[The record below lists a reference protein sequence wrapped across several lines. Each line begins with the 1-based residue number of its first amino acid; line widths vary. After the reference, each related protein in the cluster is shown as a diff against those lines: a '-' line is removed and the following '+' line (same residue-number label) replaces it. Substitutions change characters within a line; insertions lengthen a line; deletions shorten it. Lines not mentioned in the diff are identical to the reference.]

1 MGDMTKRIIC
11 LLLAVAFTVCLMPLG
26 KGAVYAA
33 GSDHQAQIGKM
44 NALLNGLDLRSQFT
58 QKPVDQWSDETVANA
73 IYQKL
78 CWDYQ
83 SSDYA
88 YTDQFRPNP
97 ENYFVYTLSG
107 LDTLTQSCYGRSFP
121 RYINSR
127 NLNIDGDKVY
137 VDITAGDSVS
147 LAVQDFYV
155 RGDRVTAVGA
165 AFYLTSGGPAGK
177 FDGYFQAEFQKNN
190 NSIYGYT
197 LLSFCEIE
205 GNQNFSK
212 LTAAASSVLVEE
224 KVTHYA
230 PRVLDGKLNTAWV
243 ESDEG
248 VGIGEWIQISNT
260 SGKRMGLVGIELNL
274 GYQIDQRRLVNNG
287 WPTELLVECEGGYR
301 QRVKLYYYDSVII
314 LDAPV
319 ETVWVKL
326 TILSATEGKEYTD
339 TCISEIR
346 LLGLDFE
353 QMTPAEEP
361 LPTQPPATTPET
373 TEPPATTPKATQ
385 PPATTPKP
393 TQPPA
398 TTPKPTQPSVTPPRS
413 TQPAKPQA
421 TAPQWQSGDNQAAPA
436 EKASSGSDNKIVML
450 AIIAVIVVTVVAAAT
465 MLLTAK
471 KKSSLL
477 RKANNSNISQVYPP
491 SYPQNDPQNWQYPPQ
506 IRTTIPNYPK
516 DNLQQPQQDSRSADP
531 QNPWKQ
537 GSNKP

>member
-1 MGDMTKRIIC
+1 MTKRIIC
-11 LLLAVAFTVCLMPLG
+11 LFVALVLAVGVVSA
-26 KGAVYAA
+26 KNERAYAA
-33 GSDHQAQIGKM
+33 GSDHQTQIDKM

-58 QKPVDQWSDETVANA
+58 QKPVDQWSDEAVADA

-78 CWDYQ
+78 CCYYQ
-83 SSDYA
+83 FSDHA

-107 LDTLTQSCYGRSFP
+107 LDMLTQSCYGRSFP

-127 NLNIDGDKVY
+127 NLDIDGDKVY
-137 VDITAGDSVS
+137 VDIAAGDSVS

-165 AFYLTSGGPAGK
+165 AFYLTSGGPAGT
-177 FDGYFQAEFQKNN
+177 FGGYFQAEFQKNN

-197 LLSFCEIE
+197 LLSFREIK

-224 KVTHYA
+224 TVIHYA

-274 GYQIDQRRLVNNG
+274 GYQIDQRRLENNG
-287 WPTELLVECEGGYR
+287 WPTELLVECESGYS
-301 QRVKLYYYDSVII
+301 QRVKLNYYDSVIM

-326 TILSATEGKEYTD
+326 TILSATKGKEYTD

-346 LLGLDFE
+346 LLGLDFD
-353 QMTPAEEP
+353 QMIPAEDP
-361 LPTQPPATTPET
+361 LP
-373 TEPPATTPKATQ
+373 TQ

-398 TTPKPTQPSVTPPRS
+398 TTPKPTQPPATTPKAVQPSVTTPQP
-413 TQPAKPQA
+413 TQSAKPQV
-421 TAPQWQSGDNQAAPA
+421 TASQWQSSDNQATPA
-436 EKASSGSDNKIVML
+436 EKTSAGSNNKIVIL
-450 AIIAVIVVTVVAAAT
+450 AIIAVIVITVVATAA

-471 KKSSLL
+471 KKTSLL
-477 RKANNSNISQVYPP
+477 RKANNSNIPQVYQP
-491 SYPQNDPQNWQYPPQ
+491 YFPQNDPQNQQYPTQ
-506 IRTTIPNYPK
+506 IHSAVPNNPK
-516 DNLQQPQQDSRSADP
+516 DYLQRPQQDSRLADP